1 MTLHRP
7 TLPEIETVAPGVARP
22 PRLLWAIGC
31 LAVAVAIC
39 LIGGFLVDHYP
50 FGFDRAILLW
60 FRDPADLARAAGP
73 DWVRRAMVDFTALG
87 GGTVLTTWVVLTLG
101 LLAVR
106 RLWLTAGL
114 VLAATL
120 LGSILSGQ
128 AKLLFARPRPD
139 LVEHLVEAR
148 GLSFPSGHATNS
160 AIIYLTLA
168 LLISQV
174 VPGRATRASGTV
186 ADIHERKRAQA
197 ALLETE
203 LRYHALVDLSPD
215 GVIVT
220 SDGLV
225 EYANAAAAR
234 ILGLPG
240 PQALVGM
247 NGEELM
253 RSAQRELESTS
264 AELRAGGRA
273 VVLTLFRDVSES
285 RSAARAS

>member
-39 LIGGFLVDHYP
+39 LVGGFLVDHYP
-50 FGFDRAILLW
+50 FGFDRTILLW

-73 DWVRRAMVDFTALG
+73 HWVRRAMVDFTALG
-87 GGTVLTTWVVLTLG
+87 GGTVLTTWVILALG
-101 LLAVR
+101 LLAIR

-114 VLAATL
+114 VLAATV

-139 LVEHLVEAR
+139 LVEHLVEAQ

-174 VPGRATRASGTV
+174 VHGRATRA
-186 ADIHERKRAQA
+186 
-197 ALLETE
+197 
-203 LRYHALVDLSPD
+203 Y
-215 GVIVT
+215 
-220 SDGLV
+220 
-225 EYANAAAAR
+225 
-234 ILGLPG
+234 ILGAAVMLTG
-240 PQALVGM
+240 IVGISRVFLGVHWPSDVM
-247 NGEELM
+247 
-253 RSAQRELESTS
+253 
-264 AELRAGGRA
+264 AGWCIGTA
-273 VVLTLFRDVSES
+273 WAFGWWLFG
-285 RSAARAS
+285 AWARHRLADASQ